1 MTEQKGKLAMQIT
14 TLEHNNGLT
23 VRAKPV
29 YSNATTQTWEHP
41 ACWGENAN
49 VSGLE
54 ISTYANPTK
63 TYRYE
68 LCYKP
73 YDSLDIARLKGMYM
87 TMQKIEKSLQRACEA
102 DGSIQSFGQAV
113 LRISKSL
120 GISLILRE
128 SRRYPGEWQE
138 FKLAEGQAMIDYMI
152 SDWQYQ
158 AQGAAADT
166 AALTA

>member
-1 MTEQKGKLAMQIT
+1 MSEQKTKLAMQIT
-14 TLEHNNGLT
+14 TVEHASALT
-23 VRAKPV
+23 VRARPV
-29 YSNATTQTWEHP
+29 SWNVTTQAWEYP

-49 VSGLE
+49 LSGME
-54 ISTYANPTK
+54 ISTYANLTK

-73 YDSLDIARLKGMYM
+73 YDSLDIARLEHMYK

-113 LRISKSL
+113 LRISRSL
-120 GISLILRE
+120 GISLMLRE
-128 SRRYPGEWQE
+128 SKRYPGDWQE

-152 SDWQYQ
+152 SDWQYM
-158 AQGAAADT
+158 AQGAASEQT
-166 AALTA
+166 ALTA